1 MTYKRY
7 KFVISAPA
15 LISAAA
21 FVLGLLAMLIY
32 SLDVINGQVGSRF
45 RISISLQTLIIYLL
59 SLALISFSAFAIM
72 KRNRK

>member
-7 KFVISAPA
+7 KLVISAPA

-45 RISISLQTLIIYLL
+45 KISINLQTLVIYLL
-59 SLALISFSAFAIM
+59 SLFLFSFLTFALA